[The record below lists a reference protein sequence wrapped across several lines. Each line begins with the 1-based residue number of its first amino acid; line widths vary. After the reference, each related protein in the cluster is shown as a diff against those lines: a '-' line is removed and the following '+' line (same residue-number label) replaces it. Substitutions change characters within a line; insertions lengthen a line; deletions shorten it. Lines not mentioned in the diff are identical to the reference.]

1 VNRQIRLVGIAM
13 VCLFVLLFAQL
24 NYLQIVRAKS
34 LNHNPL
40 NTRLA
45 LKKFTTRRGDIVTSD
60 GVVVAHSE
68 PTNDSLKWQRVY
80 PHGPQYAG
88 VTGYFSFT
96 YGEDGAERSFDA
108 DLTGANTPLQL
119 PKSLRDLTVQQD
131 RSQTVTLTLSDRL
144 QQVAEK
150 ELAGRRGAVVALD
163 PATGAILAMY
173 SNPTYDPNPLASH
186 DQQQVRNAWQQLNVA
201 PGQPLLPAAYRQR
214 YFPGSTFK
222 IITSSAVYDRRPDL
236 ATKVYP
242 QMSALPLPQ
251 TNGQVLRNF
260 GGEVCGGVLAD
271 LFRVSCNTGFA
282 SVGLDLTGPTLA
294 DEAMSYGFDRTPP
307 LDLPG
312 PAQSYFPPGDSFA
325 LDQPGLAKSAI
336 GQQNV
341 QATPLQMALA
351 AAAVAN
357 GGVIMKP
364 HVLKE
369 VTNSQGQVT
378 RVYQPSRWVTA
389 TSAQTAA
396 QMTQLMISVVQNGTG
411 ASAQIPGVQVAGKT
425 GTAQT
430 GLNTIHAWFAAFAPA
445 DQPKVAVAVLVEN
458 QPESNEATGGA
469 IAAPIARAV
478 IQAALQGP

>member
-1 VNRQIRLVGIAM
+1 MNRQIRIVGVVMI
-13 VCLFVLLFAQL
+13 CLFVLLFAQL
-24 NYLQIVRAKS
+24 NYLQVVRANS
-34 LNHNPL
+34 LDHHPL

-45 LKKFTTRRGDIVTSD
+45 LKKFTTKRGDIVTSD
-60 GVVVAHSE
+60 GVVLAHSV
-68 PTNDSLKWQRVY
+68 PTNDSFKWQRVY
-80 PHGPQYAG
+80 PHGPLYAG
-88 VTGYFSFT
+88 VTGFFSFT

-108 DLTGANTPLQL
+108 DLTGANTPLRL

-131 RSQTVTLTLSDRL
+131 RSQTVTLTLSDKL
-144 QQVAEK
+144 QEVAQK
-150 ELAGRRGAVVALD
+150 QLAGRSGAVVALD
-163 PATGAILAMY
+163 PSTGAILAMY

-186 DQQQVRNAWQQLNVA
+186 DQTQVRAAWQQLNA
-201 PGQPLLPAAYRQR
+201 DPGKPLLPAAYRQR

-222 IITSSAVYDRRPDL
+222 IITSSAVYDQKPDL
-236 ATKVYP
+236 ALKPYP
-242 QMSALPLPQ
+242 ELSALPLPQ

-260 GGEVCGGVLAD
+260 GGEVCGGVLAQ

-282 SVGLDLTGPTLA
+282 SVGLDLGGPTLA
-294 DEAMSYGFDRTPP
+294 GEATGYGFNKTPP

-312 PAQSYFPPGDSFA
+312 TAQAFFPPGTSFV

-336 GQQNV
+336 GQQDV

-364 HVLKE
+364 HVLKQ
-369 VTNSQGQVT
+369 VSNSQGQVT
-378 RVYQPSRWVTA
+378 GTYQPSRWLTA
-389 TSAQTAA
+389 TSPQTAA
-396 QMTQLMISVVQNGTG
+396 QMTELMVSVVQSGTG
-411 ASAQIPGVQVAGKT
+411 TAAQIPGVQVAGKT

-445 DQPKVAVAVLVEN
+445 VQPKIAVAVLVEN